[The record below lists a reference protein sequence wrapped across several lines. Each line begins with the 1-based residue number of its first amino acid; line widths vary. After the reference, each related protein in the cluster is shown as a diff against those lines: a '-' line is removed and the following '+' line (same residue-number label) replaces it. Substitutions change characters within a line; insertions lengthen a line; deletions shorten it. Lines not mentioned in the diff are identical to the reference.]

1 MSQDPFDIP
10 LFREIQKILA
20 SGEGPLNM
28 EIARQVATAVTQDL
42 GGSGGD
48 LDAAREL
55 QEAVHSAE
63 LLVSGYTRLALEE
76 PARTEVTDPRAWV
89 RRTLEGWNWLLSHLA
104 QRFSDQVTSFAGD
117 RGDEV
122 DQMGAVMGQIAPL
135 LLGMQAG
142 TLVGQI
148 ARESMGRYDP
158 PIPRDDDGHLF
169 FVGATIERVASEY
182 DLDVATFRRWLALHD
197 VSRHI
202 VMATHP
208 WVGRYRRSLFIE
220 LVDSI
225 EIDASDLERRLAE
238 LQTRGPE
245 ALQQGLEGAE
255 MLPIV
260 QTERHRRAL
269 ERLRAFTA
277 VLEGYAHHSSTA
289 VMQTLVGDA
298 SRIEEGMRRRAA
310 SPTDGE
316 TMLDA
321 MLGISFDR
329 ALEQSGATFVA
340 AIVELRNMDAL
351 NRVWEAPDNLPTI
364 EEIKDPFAWMER
376 IEVEE

>member
-20 SGEGPLNM
+20 SGEGPINM
-28 EIARQVATAVTQDL
+28 EIARQVAGALTQDQ
-42 GGSGGD
+42 GGSSSD
-48 LDAAREL
+48 IDAAREL

-63 LLVSGYTRLALEE
+63 LLVSGYTRLTVEE
-76 PARTEVTDPRAWV
+76 PARTEVIDARAWV
-89 RRTLEGWNWLLSHLA
+89 ARTLDGWNWLLAHLA
-104 QRFSDQVTSFAGD
+104 GRFSDEVTSFASD
-117 RGDEV
+117 RGEEV
-122 DQMGAVMGQIAPL
+122 NPMGTVMGQIAPL

-142 TLVGQI
+142 SLVGQI

-158 PIPRDDDGHLF
+158 PIPRDDDGHMF
-169 FVGATIERVASEY
+169 FVGANIERVAGEY
-182 DLDVATFRRWLALHD
+182 NLEVPTFRKWLALHD
-197 VSRHI
+197 ASRHI
-202 VMATHP
+202 VMAAHP

-225 EIDASDLERRLAE
+225 EIDASDLERRLAD

-245 ALQQGLEGAE
+245 ALQEGLGGAE

-260 QTERHRRAL
+260 QTERHQGAL
-269 ERLRAFTA
+269 DRLRAFTA
-277 VLEGYAHHSSTA
+277 TLDGYAHHASTA
-289 VMQTLVGDA
+289 VMEPLVGDA
-298 SRIEEGMRRRAA
+298 TRIEEGMRRRAA
-310 SPTDGE
+310 SPTEGE
-316 TMLDA
+316 AMLEA

-329 ALEQSGATFVA
+329 ALEVSGATFA
-340 AIVELRNMDAL
+340 AAVVELRNMDAL

-376 IEVEE
+376 VLIEE